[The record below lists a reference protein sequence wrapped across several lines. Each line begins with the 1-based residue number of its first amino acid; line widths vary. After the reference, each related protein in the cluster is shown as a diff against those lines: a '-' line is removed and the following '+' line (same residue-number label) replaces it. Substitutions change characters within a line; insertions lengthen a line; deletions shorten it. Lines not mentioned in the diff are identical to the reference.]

1 MKRIL
6 LVEDNEDIREA
17 LAETLRDSGYDVSEA
32 ANGKEAL
39 DHLASLSDGPC
50 LVLLDLMMPVMS
62 GPELLKLMQENQRL
76 ASLPV
81 IVLSAAGQPE
91 NAPTAKRFIRKPP
104 DQELLLKLI
113 EEYCRDDETPS

>member
-6 LVEDNEDIREA
+6 LVEDNDDIREA
-17 LAETLRDSGYDVSEA
+17 LAETLRDHGYDVSEA
-32 ANGKEAL
+32 TNGKEAL
-39 DHLASLSDGPC
+39 AQLESLCEHPC

-81 IVLSAAGQPE
+81 IVLSAVSQPE
-91 NAPTAKRFIRKPP
+91 HARMAKKFIRKPP
-104 DQELLLKLI
+104 DPEVLLKVV
-113 EEYCRDDETPS
+113 EEYCRDA